1 MTYTIDTE
9 KFEDELDHYA
19 KLTAERW
26 EREQGLQEFGEAA
39 VIEVTSDGWV
49 SEAETLLNGLVMLT
63 DWLNGPY
70 AATYDDV
77 ADEIVNEICRRAK
90 QIANYAD

>member
-1 MTYTIDTE
+1 MNYTIDTE

-26 EREQGLQEFGEAA
+26 EREQGVQEFDDIAFDEGGSWLCEP
-39 VIEVTSDGWV
+39 
-49 SEAETLLNGLVMLT
+49 ETLLNGLVMLT
-63 DWLNGPY
+63 GWLYGCYSSDNE
-70 AATYDDV
+70 DV
-77 ADEIVNEICRRAK
+77 QKQIVEEICHRAK